1 MAAYSFSWKIALL
14 VAVVM
19 LVVVV
24 FYRQNVH
31 ACPSGGRL
39 RGASVKLG
47 PKTGV
52 TVASA
57 LLVHYVLT
65 VAVSIFSFAGSLRE
79 CRRPLAIS
87 ALLCFAD
94 CIPWMLRSAHHWSV

>member
-24 FYRQNVH
+24 SYRQNVH
-31 ACPSGGRL
+31 ACPPAGL

-65 VAVSIFSFAGSLRE
+65 VAVSIFFSRAAFVILAAAGDLRV
-79 CRRPLAIS
+79 LV
-87 ALLCFAD
+87 
-94 CIPWMLRSAHHWSV
+94 LR

>member
-1 MAAYSFSWKIALL
+1 MAAYPFSWKIALL

-19 LVVVV
+19 LVVMVS
-24 FYRQNVH
+24 YRQNVH

-39 RGASVKLG
+39 RGASVKLR

-57 LLVHYVLT
+57 LLADYVLT
-65 VAVSIFSFAGSLRE
+65 VAVSIFSGVQNAKSVLPFLQGLK
-79 CRRPLAIS
+79 PLAAAAAPS
-87 ALLCFAD
+87 
-94 CIPWMLRSAHHWSV
+94 WW